1 MRTIYFLMGLP
12 ASGKSTYAKQLAQD
26 SNNIQRINKDDFRSM
41 LSVKFSKDN
50 EKHMNNMRLDSIR
63 RSLLTGYDVVID
75 DTNFEP
81 KNFDDIV
88 NIAMEI
94 GDVEIKKIY
103 FDVDF
108 DVCVSRNETRIGNA
122 KVPIEVIENMATKYV
137 YNDKY
142 ADYLKSETIVIPKK
156 EQYVMDEDLPK
167 CILVDIDGT
176 LAHMK
181 DRSPFDWKSVGNDE
195 VDYSIKKLLTYI
207 SAFDF
212 IEIIFISGR
221 DRICRAETVKWLDS
235 NVDIEYSKLLMRK
248 NNDYRDDTI
257 VKEELYNEYIKNKYN
272 VLFVLD
278 DRTKVV
284 RMWRSLGLKCL
295 QVEDNN
301 F

>member
-81 KNFDDIV
+81 KNFDD
-88 NIAMEI
+88 
-94 GDVEIKKIY
+94 
-103 FDVDF
+103 
-108 DVCVSRNETRIGNA
+108 CVSRNETRIGNA